1 MGFILNYVQQ
11 LTGRNEIKH
20 DKIERWFTRLKK
32 KKKKK
37 GVTQAG
43 ITDFFQE
50 LFSYKDTN
58 FMTPLHSMSSLCSKN
73 LPYSLKTLK
82 GWWQHVLCVKKV
94 KLHFQ
99 RVLIKAR
106 QPFERVKRHPA
117 SDK

>member
-1 MGFILNYVQQ
+1 MKLSM
-11 LTGRNEIKH
+11 
-20 DKIERWFTRLKK
+20 TRLKDGSQGFKK

-43 ITDFFQE
+43 TTDFFQE